1 MGCQAVRQKMDEN
14 DFYRARKV
22 GLPGPEAP
30 GFYVL
35 SVSLIE
41 EAM

>member
-1 MGCQAVRQKMDEN
+1 MDEN

-22 GLPGPEAP
+22 GYRGPEAP
-30 GFYVL
+30 GFYIL
-35 SVSLIE
+35 SVSPIE